1 MRKRKGFTLIEVIVA
16 LGIFLILILALVGS
30 YYLYYNSVKQMAY
43 KAIGQN
49 IAELQLEDVRYLPVG
64 ILYSLCGGGDTP
76 PQPGDR
82 QYPPSSSWQYY
93 KPSSD
98 SKYYEQFLTTK
109 EEEEAAGIP
118 DGIPY
123 RFDQTVTT
131 DDPSAGIYPNEPS
144 TWVDYY
150 PNVYISGKIEGDFR
164 LQQIG
169 SILGVTNSVNFDP
182 EGLLQQYLPANIK
195 ITPVYETDG
204 SGNFTGYDYTIIL
217 NKEVFPYYHKKIEI
231 TDETPNITDI
241 QNKIFKIEVTV
252 YWTVGGH
259 IDPSVP
265 GQIVGGT
272 TKHITI
278 TTEKS
283 AG

>member
-1 MRKRKGFTLIEVIVA
+1 MGKMRKRKGFTLIEVIVA

-30 YYLYYNSVKQMAY
+30 YYSYYNSVKQMAY

-118 DGIPY
+118 DGIP
-123 RFDQTVTT
+123 FPT
-131 DDPSAGIYPNEPS
+131 DGTWIALTDIDSDPTIYDS
-144 TWVDYY
+144 WKTD
-150 PNVYISGKIEGDFR
+150 GAFR

-169 SILGVTNSVNFDP
+169 SVLGVTNSVNFDP

>member
-1 MRKRKGFTLIEVIVA
+1 MGKIKKRAGFTLIEVIVA

-30 YYLYYNSVKQMAY
+30 YYSYYNSVKQMAY

-64 ILYSLCGGGDTP
+64 ILYSLCGEGDP
-76 PQPGDR
+76 PPSLGDR

-93 KPSSD
+93 KLSSD
-98 SKYYEQFLTTK
+98 SKYYVLTTK
-109 EEEEAAGIP
+109 ADADPNIP

-123 RFDQTVTT
+123 PT
-131 DDPSAGIYPNEPS
+131 DKTWTEEPEPDGTDSDP
-144 TWVDYY
+144 V
-150 PNVYISGKIEGDFR
+150 VYDSWKTDGAFR

-169 SILGVTNSVNFDP
+169 SILGVTNSLNLP
-182 EGLLQQYLPANIK
+182 SSLQQYLPANIK
-195 ITPVYETDG
+195 VTPVFEGTDING
-204 SGNFTGYDYTIIL
+204 DPVYDYTMIL
-217 NKEVFPYYHKKIEI
+217 NKEVFPYYQKKIVI

-259 IDPSVP
+259 IDPSLP
-265 GQIVGGT
+265 GQIIGGT
-272 TKHITI
+272 TKHITL
-278 TTEKS
+278 TTKKS
-283 AG
+283 AGQ

>member
-1 MRKRKGFTLIEVIVA
+1 MGKMRKRKGFTLIEVIIA

-30 YYLYYNSVKQMAY
+30 YYSYYNSVKQMAY

-76 PQPGDR
+76 PQLGDR
-82 QYPPSSSWQYY
+82 QYPPSSIWQYY
-93 KPSSD
+93 KLSSD
-98 SKYYEQFLTTK
+98 SKYYVLTTK
-109 EEEEAAGIP
+109 ADADPNIP

-123 RFDQTVTT
+123 PT
-131 DDPSAGIYPNEPS
+131 DKTWTEEPEPDGTDSDP
-144 TWVDYY
+144 V
-150 PNVYISGKIEGDFR
+150 VYDSWKTDGAFR

-169 SILGVTNSVNFDP
+169 SVLGVTNSVNFDP

-217 NKEVFPYYHKKIEI
+217 NKEVFPYYQKKIVI
-231 TDETPNITDI
+231 TDETPNITDT

-265 GQIVGGT
+265 GQIIGGT
-272 TKHITI
+272 TKHITV

-283 AG
+283 ARQ